1 MRFLFK
7 RVHDFLHARERFAPD
22 ARARGRLRWLV
33 LFVFVFGI
41 FYGAVMG
48 TFTGLA
54 PGRFHQ
60 LVYSG
65 VKVPILLLVTFA
77 LCLPSFFV
85 INTVAGLRDDFRQ
98 AVAAVIATQSCI
110 TIVLGAL
117 APVTALFYMSTTTY
131 SHAILFNGL
140 VFATA
145 GVWAQRVVRRYYVPL
160 IKRDR
165 RHRHMLALW
174 LVLYLFV
181 AIQMA
186 WVLRPFVGNPA
197 IPVAFFRKN
206 AWGNAYVVVARL
218 IMDLLR

>member
-1 MRFLFK
+1 MRAFFRK
-7 RVHDFLHARERFAPD
+7 VHDFLYARERFAPD
-22 ARARGRLRWLV
+22 ARARGRVRWLV
-33 LFVFVFGI
+33 LFVLVFGI

-54 PGRFHQ
+54 PGRLHQ

-65 VKVPILLLVTFA
+65 VKVPMLLLVTFA

-98 AVAAVIATQSCI
+98 AMAAVIATQSCI
-110 TIVLGAL
+110 TIVLAAL
-117 APVTALFYMSTTTY
+117 APVTALFYLSTTTY

-140 VFATA
+140 VFAA
-145 GVWAQRVVRRYYVPL
+145 ASVSAQRVVRRYYLPL
-160 IKRDR
+160 IRRDR
-165 RHRHMLALW
+165 RHRYMLALW
-174 LVLYLFV
+174 LFLYVFV

-186 WVLRPFVGNPA
+186 WVLRPFVGDPGL
-197 IPVAFFRKN
+197 PVAFFRKH

-218 IMDLLR
+218 IASLLR